1 MPPGLVEQQ
10 HGVGARRDF
19 GGDLGEVEAHRLGVA
34 RWQDETGALA
44 LLRAD
49 GSEDVGR
56 GGALVVRRAG
66 ARSAPGPAAGDLVL
80 LADARLV
87 GEPDLYPGQGNAFV
101 SRNRV
106 EQGREFFLNSS
117 MSSMRCA

>member
-1 MPPGLVEQQ
+1 MPAGLIEQQ
-10 HGVGARRDF
+10 HRVCPRGDF

-49 GSEDVGR
+49 GPEDVGR
-56 GGALVVRRAG
+56 GGALVMRRTG

-87 GEPDLYPGQGNAFV
+87 GEPDLYLGQGNTLV
-101 SRNRV
+101 SRNLV
-106 EQGREFFLNSS
+106 EPGGEFFLKASISS
-117 MSSMRCA
+117 VR